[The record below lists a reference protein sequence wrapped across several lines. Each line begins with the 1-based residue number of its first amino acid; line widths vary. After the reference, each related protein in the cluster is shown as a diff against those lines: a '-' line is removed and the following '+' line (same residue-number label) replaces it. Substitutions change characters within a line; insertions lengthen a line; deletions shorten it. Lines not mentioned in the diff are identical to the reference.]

1 MSGKVLMSKNS
12 LQPGHV
18 LVGRYRIEESIGEGG
33 MGSVYRATQLAVDRA
48 VAIKVIAEF
57 EDGVAP
63 PVERFERE
71 ARALARL
78 NHHNSVRLFDFGM
91 TEEQRPFIVMELL
104 RGQDLAH
111 HLASVGRLAYP
122 DALGVALQVL
132 RALEEAHDQG
142 IIHRDIKP
150 ANIFLCSSSGS
161 ALSVKVLDFGIAG
174 VADGENVVAKLTA
187 TRAFVGS
194 ATYMAPEQARG
205 EPGTPQADLY
215 AVGVVL
221 FEMLTGRTLFE
232 APTLT
237 ALLIAKQTAL
247 PPNLREVCNV
257 EVPAAVQVLLDDLLA
272 SDVQRRPSSAREV
285 AERIEAILGAAPSA
299 PPPEL
304 LRAGNT
310 VITPI
315 AQPISEPQRPRAE
328 ASPLGATVIEGGV
341 LANTSGAVTAPPAR
355 RSRSIVAIA
364 LAVPLILGGAL
375 LLRSVLGRADR
386 SEPSNE
392 PAPPIAL
399 TPAPAEATLSLQ
411 PQVAPVLAGSGGAS
425 DVPAAPPP
433 EPAEPTGGEPRKGAT
448 TVRALSPKGPSP
460 AADEWLEP
468 PVGDQ
473 PVPEANYSTVAAVI
487 AARNAGKLS
496 QPHSN
501 RLIRELRAR
510 RLEARSRAAEE
521 HRAGDITLEELKAR
535 QKAIE
540 DEFEGS
546 HR

>member
-1 MSGKVLMSKNS
+1 MSRKL

-18 LVGRYRIEESIGEGG
+18 LVGRYRIEEAIGEGG

-57 EDGVAP
+57 EDGMAP

-111 HLASVGRLAYP
+111 YLASVGRLPYP
-122 DALGVALQVL
+122 EALGVTLQVL
-132 RALEEAHDQG
+132 RALEEAHGQG

-150 ANIFLCSSSGS
+150 ANIFLCSSPGG

-187 TRAFVGS
+187 TQAFVGS

-205 EPGTPQADLY
+205 EPGTPRADLY

-257 EVPAAVQVLLDDLLA
+257 EVPAAVQALLDDLLA
-272 SDVQRRPSSAREV
+272 SDVQRRPSSARDV
-285 AERIEAILGAAPSA
+285 AERIEAILGAASSAA
-299 PPPEL
+299 PPDP

-310 VITPI
+310 VIAPI
-315 AQPISEPQRPRAE
+315 AQPISAPQGPRADVL
-328 ASPLGATVIEGGV
+328 PLGATVIEGGV
-341 LANTSGAVTAPPAR
+341 PANTSGAVSAPPAR

-375 LLRSVLGRADR
+375 LLRSVLGRADH

-392 PAPPIAL
+392 PAPPIAV
-399 TPAPAEATLSLQ
+399 TPTPAEATLSLQ
-411 PQVAPVLAGSGGAS
+411 PQVAPVPAGSGGAS
-425 DVPAAPPP
+425 DVPAATPP
-433 EPAEPTGGEPRKGAT
+433 EPAEPTGGKSRRGST
-448 TVRALSPKGPSP
+448 TARTLSPKGPSP

-468 PVGDQ
+468 PVAD
-473 PVPEANYSTVAAVI
+473 PAVPEANYPTVAAVI

-501 RLIRELRAR
+501 RLIQELRAR
-510 RLEARSRAAEE
+510 RLEARSRVAAE